1 MRVKIMCDM
10 ENISEELINI
20 RREFHKDPELGGYEF
35 KTMDRICS
43 YLDSWGI
50 EYKKGIAQTGVCAIV
65 RGKNRSGE
73 KNICVGV
80 RADIDAL
87 PLKEEADVDFKSLN
101 DGAMHACGHDA
112 HTAIALGTAKVIKS
126 MEDTLKGDV
135 KFFFQPAEETTG
147 GAERMISEGV
157 LKNPDVDYVLGLHVD
172 TGINTGTVKLKYG
185 KMMASSDE
193 ITIRVSGKS
202 THGAHP
208 DKGVDPLVIAA
219 NLIMSLQSLVSRNI
233 SPLNQAVFTLGTIHG
248 GTRGN
253 IIPDEVEMT
262 GILRTLDP
270 ETRSFMK
277 KRIGEMVENV
287 PKAYGGE
294 GKLFIRESY
303 MALINSDE
311 AVDSVRS
318 VAEKI
323 LGENNILISH
333 EPDMGTEDFSYF
345 AANVKSCFFN
355 LGCRNEEIG
364 AVYPIHSNRFKIDE
378 NCLATGVQLQVENV
392 LKLLES

>member
-1 MRVKIMCDM
+1 MCDM

-172 TGINTGTVKLKYG
+172 TGINTGIVKLKYG

-294 GKLFIRESY
+294 GKLYIRESY

-323 LGENNILISH
+323 LGENNILISQ

-392 LKLLES
+392 MKLLES

>member
-1 MRVKIMCDM
+1 MCDM

-294 GKLFIRESY
+294 GKLYIRESY

-323 LGENNILISH
+323 LGENNILISQ

-392 LKLLES
+392 MKLLES

>member
-1 MRVKIMCDM
+1 M

-294 GKLFIRESY
+294 GKLYIRESY

-323 LGENNILISH
+323 LGENNILISQ

-392 LKLLES
+392 MKLLES

>member
-1 MRVKIMCDM
+1 MCDI

-20 RREFHKDPELGGYEF
+20 RREFHKDPELGGNEF

-87 PLKEEADVDFKSLN
+87 PLKEEADVEFKSLN

-208 DKGVDPLVIAA
+208 DKGIDPLVIAA

-248 GTRGN
+248 GTKGN

-323 LGENNILISH
+323 LGENNILISQ

-364 AVYPIHSNRFKIDE
+364 SVYPIHSNRFKIDE
-378 NCLATGVQLQVENV
+378 NCLATGVQIQVENV

>member
-1 MRVKIMCDM
+1 MYDID
-10 ENISEELINI
+10 NIKEEVIHI
-20 RREFHKDPELGGYEF
+20 RRSFHMNPELGGYEF

-43 YLDSWGI
+43 LLDSWGI
-50 EYKKGIAQTGVCAIV
+50 EYKKGVAQTGVAAIV

-73 KNICVGV
+73 KTVCVGV

-87 PLKEEADVDFKSLN
+87 PIKEEADVDIKSLN
-101 DGAMHACGHDA
+101 DGVMHACGHDA
-112 HTAIALGTAKVIKS
+112 HTAIALVTAKVIKS

-193 ITIRVSGKS
+193 ITIKVNGKS

-208 DKGVDPLVIAA
+208 EKGVDPLVIAA

-287 PKAYGGE
+287 PKAFGGE

-303 MALINSDE
+303 MALINNHE
-311 AVDSVRS
+311 TVDNVRS

-323 LGENNILISH
+323 LGKNNIIISQ

-355 LGCRNEEIG
+355 LGCGNEEIG
-364 AVYPIHSNRFKIDE
+364 AVYPIHSSRFKLDE
-378 NCLATGVQLQVENV
+378 GCLATGVQLQVENV
-392 LKLLES
+392 LKLLEG

>member
-1 MRVKIMCDM
+1 MCDM

-101 DGAMHACGHDA
+101 DGAMHACGHDV

-294 GKLFIRESY
+294 GKLYIRESY

-323 LGENNILISH
+323 LGENNILISQ

>member
-1 MRVKIMCDM
+1 MCDM

-253 IIPDEVEMT
+253 IISDEVEMT

-294 GKLFIRESY
+294 GKLYIRESY

-323 LGENNILISH
+323 LGENNILISQ

-392 LKLLES
+392 MKLLES